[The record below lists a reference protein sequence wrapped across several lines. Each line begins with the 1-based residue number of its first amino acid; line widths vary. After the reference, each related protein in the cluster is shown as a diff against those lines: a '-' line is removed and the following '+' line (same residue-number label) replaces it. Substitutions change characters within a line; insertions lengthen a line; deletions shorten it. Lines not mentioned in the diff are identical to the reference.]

1 MKTVIDVENTVQ
13 KREGKLHLDPFEEK
27 NELVMVGALTE
38 TGDEHL
44 IRMSDDNAS
53 ITIQSILD
61 ETTVMIGHNIVHDLM
76 WLWEC
81 GFKYDGKVFDTM
93 LGEYILQEGQK
104 ESLTLEMCAM
114 RYNLET
120 KKQDTLKEYFKKGY
134 SVADIPPN
142 ELSDY
147 LSADLHATQELAN
160 EIHKKLTTERY
171 AHLVDTIDL
180 TNNVSLCLARIYRA
194 GFCVDTDRLNAVRND
209 FTKEKQE
216 IEEELI
222 KETRYFMGDTPINL
236 NSPEQLSWLI
246 YSRKPK
252 DKHDWVMTFNSH
264 MPKEE
269 FRSAMNAKAD
279 ILRKTKAEQCHVC
292 HGHGKIRKT
301 RKDGTPYANENRCV
315 ECDGLGYKFIPTSE
329 LAGMGFTPPTAKWIS
344 ANGFTTSKNSLQ
356 YLKSVARQK
365 NMDRAENFLGK
376 VIRLSALDSYLSS
389 FVEGISSNIKSDG
402 KLHVRLLQ
410 HRTATGR
417 FSGADPNMQN
427 MPRGGTFPV
436 KRVFVSRWD
445 GGKILEADFAQLEFR
460 TAAYLSQDEVAM
472 MEINNGFDVHNYT
485 AKIISEGGQKISRQ
499 EAKAHTF
506 APLYGATGF
515 GRSPAEATYYKQFT
529 EKYKG
534 IGLWH
539 SRLAKEALNDGRIKT
554 PSGRS
559 FAFPDVQRR
568 FNGSPTHFT
577 QIKNFPVQ
585 SFATADIVPVT
596 LLEIEKELQSM
607 QSCIV
612 NTVHDSIGI
621 DVHPYEV
628 DNVLD
633 VIKNT
638 NNKLKIIVD
647 KQFKID
653 LNVPLV
659 LEAKIGNNW
668 LDTKD
673 VT

>member
-1 MKTVIDVENTVQ
+1 MSNTV
-13 KREGKLHLDPFEEK
+13 
-27 NELVMVGALTE
+27 
-38 TGDEHL
+38 
-44 IRMSDDNAS
+44 
-53 ITIQSILD
+53 
-61 ETTVMIGHNIVHDLM
+61 
-76 WLWEC
+76 
-81 GFKYDGKVFDTM
+81 
-93 LGEYILQEGQK
+93 
-104 ESLTLEMCAM
+104 
-114 RYNLET
+114 
-120 KKQDTLKEYFKKGY
+120 
-134 SVADIPPN
+134 
-142 ELSDY
+142 
-147 LSADLHATQELAN
+147 
-160 EIHKKLTTERY
+160 
-171 AHLVDTIDL
+171 DL
-180 TNNVSLCLARIYRA
+180 TNDVALCLARIYRV
-194 GFCVDTDRLNAVRND
+194 GFNVDTKQLDAVRDD

-301 RKDGTPYANENRCV
+301 RKDGTPYANENRCI

-389 FVEGISSNIKSDG
+389 FVEGISNNIKSDG

-485 AKIISEGGQKISRQ
+485 AKIISEGGQNISRQ

-515 GRSPAEATYYKQFT
+515 GRTPAEAKYYKQFT
-529 EKYKG
+529 QKYKG
-534 IGLWH
+534 INFWH
-539 SRLAKEALNDGRIKT
+539 SVLAKEALNTGKIKT
-554 PSGRS
+554 PSGRE
-559 FAFPDVQRR
+559 FAFPNVERR
-568 FNGSPTHFT
+568 VNGSVTYFT

-585 SFATADIVPVT
+585 SFATADIVPLT
-596 LLEIEKELQSM
+596 LMSIEKKLADKE
-607 QSCIV
+607 SCIV
-612 NTVHDSIGI
+612 NTVHDSIVI
-621 DVHPYEV
+621 DVHPDE
-628 DNVLD
+628 LD
-633 VIKNT
+633 DIIGVINDT
-638 NNKLKIIVD
+638 NNNLKNIID
-647 KQFKID
+647 KQFNLD
-653 LNVPLV
+653 FNVPLL
-659 LEAKIGNNW
+659 LEAKIGDNW
-668 LDTKD
+668 LDTKE
-673 VT
+673 VV

>member
-389 FVEGISSNIKSDG
+389 FVEGIFNNIKSDG

-577 QIKNFPVQ
+577 QIKTFPVQ
-585 SFATADIVPVT
+585 SFATADIVPVK

-612 NTVHDSIGI
+612 NTVHDSIVI
-621 DVHPYEV
+621 AVHPNEV

>member
-1 MKTVIDVENTVQ
+1 MKITIDVENTVQ
-13 KREGKLHLDPFEEK
+13 TRDGKLHLDPFEEK
-27 NELVMVGALTE
+27 NELVMVGILTE
-38 TGDEHL
+38 HGQEYL
-44 IRMSDDNAS
+44 YRMNEENVFNK
-53 ITIQSILD
+53 IQSLLD
-61 ETTVMIGHNIVHDLM
+61 EATVLIGHNIVHDLM
-76 WLWEC
+76 WLWESN
-81 GFKYDGKVFDTM
+81 FKYEGDVFDTM

-104 ESLTLEMCAM
+104 QPLSLEMCAE
-114 RYNLET
+114 RYNLDT

-134 SVADIPPN
+134 SVADIPPD
-142 ELSDY
+142 ELSEY

-160 EIHKKLTTERY
+160 EIYKKLSTQRY
-171 AHLVDTIDL
+171 AHLFNTINL
-180 TNNVSLCLARIYRA
+180 TNNVSLCLARIYRV
-194 GFCVDTDRLNAVRND
+194 GFSVDTNGLNNVRTD
-209 FTKEKQE
+209 FTREKKE
-216 IEEELI
+216 IETELY
-222 KETRYFMGDTPINL
+222 KETRHFMGDTPVNL

-252 DKHDWVMTFNSH
+252 DKHDWVMTFNAH
-264 MPKEE
+264 MPKED
-269 FRSAMNAKAD
+269 FRREVRDKAD
-279 ILRKTKAEQCHVC
+279 ILRKTKAIQCHVC
-292 HGHGKIRKT
+292 NGHGRIRKT
-301 RKDGTPYANENRCV
+301 RKNGTPYANENRCI
-315 ECDGLGYKFIPTSE
+315 ECNTLGYKFMPTSE
-329 LAGMGFTPPTAKWIS
+329 MAGMGFTPPNAKWIS
-344 ANGFTTSKNSLQ
+344 ANGFTTSKTSLM

-365 NMDRAENFLGK
+365 EMHRAENFLEK

-389 FVEGISSNIKSDG
+389 FVEGIASNLKSDG

-436 KRVFVSRWD
+436 KKVFVSRWE

-472 MEINNGFDVHNYT
+472 KEIDNGFDVHNYT
-485 AKIISEGGQKISRQ
+485 AKVITEGGQKISRQ

-515 GRSPAEATYYKQFT
+515 GRSVAEATYYKQFT
-529 EKYKG
+529 QKYKG
-534 IGLWH
+534 IASWH
-539 SRLAKEALNDGRIKT
+539 SRLATEALNEGRITT

-568 FNGSPTHFT
+568 FNGTPTHFT

-585 SFATADIVPVT
+585 SFATADIVPIT
-596 LLEIEKELQSM
+596 LLEIEKQLQDM

-612 NTVHDSIGI
+612 NTVHDSIVI
-621 DVHPYEV
+621 DVHPDEI
-628 DNVLD
+628 DSVLG
-633 VIKNT
+633 VIRNT
-638 NNKLKIIVD
+638 NDKLKTLVD

-673 VT
+673 VS